1 MMSWLLGP
9 TGVLWSARPDLALS
23 LAVSCP
29 SGLPHI
35 VRLRADLARAAFHT
49 AAAVRCPSAPAS
61 VRHQCEPFGGAPPSH
76 VYVGYGLID
85 CQCRPSIFCNPYF
98 FLSPSATDLLDRFA
112 GYVSARGL
120 SFLAGSFG
128 REDYDLRLLVGFRMP
143 CCGTSRSG

>member
-1 MMSWLLGP
+1 MMSWLVGP
-9 TGVLWSARPDLALS
+9 TGVLWSERADLALS

-35 VRLRADLARAAFHT
+35 VRLAADLSCAAFHT
-49 AAAVRCPSAPAS
+49 ATPVRCPSAPAS

-76 VYVGYGLID
+76 LYVGYGLID
-85 CQCRPSIFCNPYF
+85 CQGRPSIFCNPYF

-120 SFLAGSFG
+120 SFLAGAFG
-128 REDYDLRLLVGFRMP
+128 REDIDMRLFVGLPVP
-143 CCGTSRSG
+143 CQCTLQPG